1 MKAEEVRKQA
11 NQLVTQLEQ
20 WHQRQDRGMLARLRR
35 GLSETTRSE
44 ADMVLGQYF
53 GPLAVG
59 DPVYETV
66 AGCFALHPFTSAPK
80 IGNFGE
86 TMRVVMGDKISK
98 QDETHARFRRLLA
111 CSDRNEV
118 CQHVRHAIRLAK
130 SKEAKVNYRKLYED
144 LWWWNDWT
152 KVDWAK
158 AYWSVPADATDF
170 ALAGIGA
177 PVEEEPVPTPE

>member
-11 NQLVTQLEQ
+11 NRLVTQLEQ
-20 WHQRQDRGMLARLRR
+20 WHQRQDRAVLARLRR

-53 GPLAVG
+53 GPRAVG
-59 DPVYETV
+59 DSVYETV

-86 TMRVVMGDKISK
+86 TMRVVMGDKMSK

-118 CQHVRHAIRLAK
+118 CQHVRHAIRFAK
-130 SKEAKVNYRKLYED
+130 SKEAKVNYRKLFED

-177 PVEEEPVPTPE
+177 PFEEETVPTPE